1 MASVHSFPDASF
13 KAGTGC
19 NTSTAIYKAVYLSGD
34 NQVAILNT
42 LTNFGKF
49 IGILQD
55 YAQTTGAAVPVRLA
69 GPSKAVLKGASI
81 TAGDLVGIAVGTTT
95 ALGHVMPSTGDI
107 ATPSIGIRHAA
118 CNPYTSD
125 AAIVAHIQTRTTITV
140 RTAIPAENNTD
151 ARDIHDTL
159 VASAMGCI
167 IIVDETTGE
176 NALHTELNAVAPD
189 GVTFSEARWTGNTNA
204 VDDENGH
211 FITRIE
217 LETIISPKLEV
228 A

>member
-1 MASVHSFPDASF
+1 VSVTVNKTAWKFPALALDAL
-13 KAGTGC
+13 ATYL
-19 NTSTAIYKAVYLSGD
+19 TAQLDTDVTIS
-34 NQVAILNT
+34 
-42 LTNFGKF
+42 
-49 IGILQD
+49 
-55 YAQTTGAAVPVRLA
+55 AA
-69 GPSKAVLKGASI
+69 
-81 TAGDLVGIAVGTTT
+81 
-95 ALGHVMPSTGDI
+95 PSTGDI

-140 RTAIPAENNTD
+140 RTAITAENNTD

-159 VASAMGCI
+159 VSAVMGCI
-167 IIVDETTGE
+167 IIVDETTVE